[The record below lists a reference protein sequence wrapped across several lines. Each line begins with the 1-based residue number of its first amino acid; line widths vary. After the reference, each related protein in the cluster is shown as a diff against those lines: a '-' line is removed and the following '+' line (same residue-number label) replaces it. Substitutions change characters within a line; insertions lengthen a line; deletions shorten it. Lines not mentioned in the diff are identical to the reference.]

1 MGKNFKET
9 SKTGGLLWLFQ
20 RISAVILFVLL
31 LVHFITYHFISEG
44 VIKYSVIV
52 DKMKT
57 PWFNLVQ
64 FLFLITALYHGI
76 NGIWMI
82 VEDYTKSK
90 FWRIVWYSIL
100 VVGGVSLLFVGML
113 TIFRVG
119 SLIGG

>member
-1 MGKNFKET
+1 MEKNFRET

-20 RISAVILFVLL
+20 RISAIVLFILL
-31 LVHFITYHFISEG
+31 LAHFVTYHFISEG
-44 VIKYSVIV
+44 VIKYASIV
-52 DKMKT
+52 EKMKA

-82 VEDYTKSK
+82 VEDYTRSK
-90 FWRIVWYSIL
+90 FWRILWYSIL
-100 VVGGVSLLFVGML
+100 VVGGASLLFIGML

-119 SLIGG
+119 SL